1 MLRTKRQT
9 IKLKAII
16 REGNRNKK
24 RLGTFLVYIQ
34 LIDDRILAIKF
45 NEYTQEYSICLLD
58 KYTKIYGT
66 YSNNLK
72 LGVQKALLDCKY
84 KVAVL

>member
-45 NEYTQEYSICLLD
+45 NECTKEYSICLLD
-58 KYTKIYGT
+58 KYTKVYGT